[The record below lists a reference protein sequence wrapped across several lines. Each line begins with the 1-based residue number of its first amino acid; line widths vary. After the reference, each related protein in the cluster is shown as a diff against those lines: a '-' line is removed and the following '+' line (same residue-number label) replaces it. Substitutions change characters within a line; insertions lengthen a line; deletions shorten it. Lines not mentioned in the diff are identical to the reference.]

1 MTKKFRK
8 SEIALYIVAGIIFL
22 VGLTLLI
29 LGLIAD
35 NGIGKDNSFTDLYI
49 NQKEWLTRTGSNLLS
64 FRNMGFMVIALST
77 IIAIITLSLNADYFA
92 RQKEREERK
101 QIRKRKM
108 ESVLSD
114 NTNKTEKE

>member
-8 SEIALYIVAGIIFL
+8 SEIALYIVAGVIFL

-29 LGLIAD
+29 LGLVAD
-35 NGIGKDNSFTDLYI
+35 NAIGTDNSFTDLYV
-49 NQKEWLTRTGSNLLS
+49 NQKEWLTKTGTNILS
-64 FRNMGFMVIALST
+64 FRNMGFMVIALAA

-101 QIRKRKM
+101 QIRKQKM
-108 ESVLSD
+108 ETALSD
-114 NTNKTEKE
+114 NSSKSEKE